1 LIKPML
7 CELREKPL
15 NDGRCLWEI
24 KYDGMRSITSAT
36 DSHYTIQSRSGKD
49 KTSMFPE
56 LNLETRVSALLDG
69 ELVCYKE
76 GVIVFKGIQR
86 RASRV
91 KNITL
96 MRELHPAT
104 YEVFDIL
111 EAEGENLEHLPL
123 ETRKKMLEQII
134 IPTDNVRIAPYTLD
148 ATTLFSKAQANA
160 DIYNLTGEVL
170 GHKEGVVGKL
180 KTGVYR
186 QGKRD
191 WLKIKTWQSGKF
203 VVCGYTQGTGWRAST
218 FGALL
223 LGKYVD
229 GALVHVGSVGTGFD
243 VDELNK
249 FHERMLTL
257 RDNCPF
263 SVEPEPATWIKPVIE
278 VLVQYLELTDDGML
292 RFPSY
297 KGMIN

>member
-1 LIKPML
+1 MIKPML
-7 CELREKPL
+7 CELRKEPFN
-15 NDGRCLWEI
+15 NDRYLWEI
-24 KYDGMRSITSAT
+24 KYDGIRGITRFVDGSY
-36 DSHYTIQSRSGKD
+36 SIQSRSGKD

-56 LNLETRVSALLDG
+56 LNLETRVPAILDG

-76 GVIVFKGIQR
+76 GVIVFKGVQR
-86 RASRV
+86 RANRV
-91 KNITL
+91 KDIVSMSKL
-96 MRELHPAT
+96 YPAT

-111 EAEGENLEHLPL
+111 EIGGENLEYFPL
-123 ETRKKMLEQII
+123 EERKKILEAEL
-134 IPTDNVRIAPYTLD
+134 IPTDNVRIAPYTTD
-148 ATTLFSKAQANA
+148 ATALLSRAQANA

-170 GHKEGVVGKL
+170 GPKEGIVGKL

-191 WLKIKTWQSGKF
+191 WLKVKTWQSGKF
-203 VVCGYTQGTGWRAST
+203 VVCGFTQGTGWRTST
-218 FGALL
+218 FGALV

-229 GALVHVGSVGTGFD
+229 GVLVHVGSVGTGFD

-263 SVEPEPATWIKPVIE
+263 SVEPEPATWIKPVIDIM
-278 VLVQYLELTDDGML
+278 VQFLELTDDGKL

-297 KGMIN
+297 IGVFR